1 MSSPPPRA
9 AVVVS
14 AFVLAAVCAFAV
26 VVVRRGGGGYV
37 PPPGR
42 CEVSSTRSLTTE
54 ASDRVVGLTSY
65 EGNLWALALRHT
77 ASGTVGQLVRSA
89 SGRSAPVTVATTPL
103 ADPAAVAG
111 PVVSRRSVGFVSA
124 AGAAVRATLFDGRAA
139 RTSELPRGEQPP
151 GRAEQTPRVALDTE
165 SDGSLTVAAHWGGVF
180 GTRRLHQRDTR
191 ESPGLGPVRRDRF
204 DAPALAVLG
213 DAVVLVQERRVGTF
227 VDDALT
233 GRRVEAVAFPAAPF
247 DPGTSRAAVLASSA
261 TAGDAR
267 LAVTATAAVT
277 LWRDGDRL
285 FATRLDVSPTE
296 LVAHAPPIEVVVGA
310 GPLHDLAAASTC
322 ALAVWEHDGAIVAKG
337 LNVAGSAI
345 AAAAESTT
353 HAAAAIG
360 DLRVARVG
368 EGFVVVALGRGSM
381 QGWRDAVDATCAPTL
396 TPLPLPPVR
405 APQTGLR
412 LIAVSGDATGAT
424 VLSTRD
430 PVDAAT
436 TLVTR
441 VEIDAAFAVG
451 APVSEQVAQPV
462 TVGARQDARI
472 ALVGGPVRGTVRVQ
486 RLGDAGDDD
495 EPGEDILLRFARGE
509 RLALLAST
517 ARHRIWIA
525 DRSDARSNGFHP
537 PYSLVLH
544 SVIDTLEDGPRTEV
558 ATSLAPEAAF
568 SSIAL
573 HRLDPTEVG
582 RPAWALVAAP
592 DPSAAPALEGA
603 WAFLFD
609 DADRPV
615 TRRVTDGSPWP
626 NAAPLLPPA
635 LRSPHDHVAAVVWRG
650 TVLAAIVTGPR
661 AGVRLVTGDPFTESL
676 RDVPL
681 GATVPAM
688 VRGATVLPSGDGW
701 IVFWLDVTHA
711 APTLHDRR
719 FDLQGRAV
727 GAPDKLGEFLRLDE
741 QALNGALAA
750 TSSAR
755 DEFAVAI
762 PTPHGVRVAEVR
774 CSR

>member
-1 MSSPPPRA
+1 MISPPPRV

-14 AFVLAAVCAFAV
+14 AFVLAAVCAFAI

-42 CEVSSTRSLTTE
+42 CEVSSTRALTSE
-54 ASDRVVGLTSY
+54 ASDRLVGLTSF

-77 ASGTVGQLVRSA
+77 ATGTVGQLVRSA
-89 SGRSAPVTVATTPL
+89 SGRSAPLTVAITPL
-103 ADPAAVAG
+103 ADPGAVAG

-124 AGAAVRATLFDGRAA
+124 TGSAVRATLVDGHVA
-139 RTSELPRGEQPP
+139 RTSELPHGEQPP
-151 GRAEQTPRVALDTE
+151 GRDERSLRLALDTE
-165 SDGSLTVAAHWGGVF
+165 ADGSLTVAAHWGGVF

-213 DAVVLVQERRVGTF
+213 DAVVLLQEHHVGNF
-227 VDDALT
+227 VDDTLT
-233 GRRVEAVAFPAAPF
+233 GRSVDALAFPAAPF
-247 DPGTSRAAVLASSA
+247 DPAISRATVLTNSA

-277 LWRDGDRL
+277 LWRDGVRL
-285 FATRLDVSPTE
+285 LATRLDVSPTE
-296 LVAHAPPIEVVVGA
+296 LVALAPPIEVVVGA
-310 GPLHDLAAASTC
+310 GPHHDLAAATSC
-322 ALAVWEHDGAIVAKG
+322 ALAVWDHDGAIVAKG
-337 LNVAGSAI
+337 LNLAGSGFV
-345 AAAAESTT
+345 AATESTA
-353 HAAAAIG
+353 HASAAIG

-368 EGFVVVALGRGSM
+368 EGFVIVAIGSGSM
-381 QGWRDAVDATCAPTL
+381 QGWRVAVDATCAPSL
-396 TPLPLPPVR
+396 TPLALPPMR

-424 VLSTRD
+424 VLTTRD
-430 PVDAAT
+430 PVDAAS

-441 VEIDAAFAVG
+441 LEIDAGFAIG
-451 APVSEQVAQPV
+451 TPVSEQIAQPV
-462 TVGARQDARI
+462 SVGTRQDARI

-486 RLGDAGDDD
+486 RLGDSDDDD

-509 RLALLAST
+509 RLALVAST
-517 ARHRIWIA
+517 VRHRIWIA
-525 DRSDARSNGFHP
+525 DRSDARSNGFHSP
-537 PYSLVLH
+537 HSLVLH

-558 ATSLAPEAAF
+558 ATSMAPEAAF

-573 HRLDPTEVG
+573 HRLEATEVG
-582 RPAWALVAAP
+582 RPTWALVTAP
-592 DPSAAPALEGA
+592 DPSASPALEGA

-609 DADRPV
+609 GADRPI
-615 TRRVTDGSPWP
+615 TRRVADGSPWP
-626 NAAPLLPPA
+626 NAAPLLPLA

-650 TVLAAIVTGPR
+650 PVLAAIVTGPR
-661 AGVRLVTGDPFTESL
+661 AGVRLVTGDPFSESL

-681 GATVPAM
+681 GATVPTM
-688 VRGATVLPSGDGW
+688 VRGATVLPSQDGW

-719 FDLQGRAV
+719 FDIHGRAI

-741 QALNGALAA
+741 PALNSGLAA
-750 TSSAR
+750 TNLAR

-762 PTPHGVRVAEVR
+762 PTPHGVRVAEIR